1 MTVITAI
8 LHKSWLAETTTSRW
22 KGDARR
28 RSRIGAGA
36 VAASPLKPESYTS
49 MRFTSKAS
57 CAIGIVAAIVLA
69 TSAADARSRHITHY
83 RDAPYAYEGAYNADP
98 GSYERAFGS
107 SVPYDADGPAY
118 NDFQLQGR

>member
-1 MTVITAI
+1 M
-8 LHKSWLAETTTSRW
+8 
-22 KGDARR
+22 GDARR
-28 RSRIGAGA
+28 RSRIETGA

-83 RDAPYAYEGAYNADP
+83 RDAPYAYDGAYEGAYNADP
-98 GSYERAFGS
+98 GSFERAVGS

-118 NDFQLQGR
+118 NDFQLQGQ

>member
-1 MTVITAI
+1 
-8 LHKSWLAETTTSRW
+8 
-22 KGDARR
+22 
-28 RSRIGAGA
+28 
-36 VAASPLKPESYTS
+36 

-69 TSAADARSRHITHY
+69 TSAADARSRHTSHY
-83 RDAPYAYEGAYNADP
+83 RDAPYAYDGAYDRAYNAGP
-98 GSYERAFGS
+98 GGFEQSVVS

>member
-1 MTVITAI
+1 MAI
-8 LHKSWLAETTTSRW
+8 LHKSSLAETITSKP

-28 RSRIGAGA
+28 RSRIETGA

-69 TSAADARSRHITHY
+69 TSAADARSRHIHY
-83 RDAPYAYEGAYNADP
+83 RDAPYAYDGAYDADP

>member
-1 MTVITAI
+1 MRGGGLGTRQGGCRISAQARK
-8 LHKSWLAETTTSRW
+8 LH
-22 KGDARR
+22 
-28 RSRIGAGA
+28 
-36 VAASPLKPESYTS
+36 V

-69 TSAADARSRHITHY
+69 TSAADARSRHIIHY
-83 RDAPYAYEGAYNADP
+83 RDAPYAYDGAYDADP
-98 GSYERAFGS
+98 GSFERAVGS

>member
-1 MTVITAI
+1 
-8 LHKSWLAETTTSRW
+8 
-22 KGDARR
+22 
-28 RSRIGAGA
+28 
-36 VAASPLKPESYTS
+36 

-69 TSAADARSRHITHY
+69 TSAADARSCHIIHY
-83 RDAPYAYEGAYNADP
+83 RDAPYAYDGAYDADP
-98 GSYERAFGS
+98 GSFERAVGS

>member
-1 MTVITAI
+1 M
-8 LHKSWLAETTTSRW
+8 
-22 KGDARR
+22 
-28 RSRIGAGA
+28 
-36 VAASPLKPESYTS
+36 AASPLKPESYTS

-83 RDAPYAYEGAYNADP
+83 RDAPYAYDGAYDADP
-98 GSYERAFGS
+98 GSFERAFGS

>member
-1 MTVITAI
+1 
-8 LHKSWLAETTTSRW
+8 
-22 KGDARR
+22 
-28 RSRIGAGA
+28 
-36 VAASPLKPESYTS
+36 

-57 CAIGIVAAIVLA
+57 CAIGIMAAIVLA

-83 RDAPYAYEGAYNADP
+83 RDAPSAYDGAYNRAYDAGP
-98 GSYERAFGS
+98 GFEQSVGS